1 MGCAVPAGTY
11 AWNIPGHSVLPS
23 TEVPVGTTTLLIK
36 VPNSNNTMDYFSF
49 LDRSEKRHF

>member
-23 TEVPVGTTTLLIK
+23 TEVPVGKTTLLIK